1 MRKWGGYKISNT
13 LKQILMDIYRQ
24 AIIGLDLVATSD
36 GLSVEEQKRI
46 SVTYKKIINLVRDSG
61 VV

>member
-1 MRKWGGYKISNT
+1 MAGGYRISRA
-13 LKQILMDIYRQ
+13 LKQILMDIYHQ
-24 AIIGLDLVATSD
+24 AMIGLDLVATSD

-46 SVTYKKIINLVRDSG
+46 DRTYKKIINLVRDTG

>member
-1 MRKWGGYKISNT
+1 MAGGYRISRA
-13 LKQILMDIYRQ
+13 LKQILMDIYHQ
-24 AIIGLDLVATSD
+24 AMIGLDLVATSD

-46 SVTYKKIINLVRDSG
+46 SATYKKIINLVRDTG

>member
-1 MRKWGGYKISNT
+1 MAGGYRISRA
-13 LKQILMDIYRQ
+13 LKQILMDIYHQ
-24 AIIGLDLVATSD
+24 AMIGLDLVATSD

-46 SVTYKKIINLVRDSG
+46 NRIYKKIINLVRDTG

>member
-1 MRKWGGYKISNT
+1 MAGGYRISRA

-24 AIIGLDLVATSD
+24 AMIGLDLVATSD

-46 SVTYKKIINLVRDSG
+46 DGTYKKIISLVRDTG

>member
-1 MRKWGGYKISNT
+1 MAGGYRISRA

-24 AIIGLDLVATSD
+24 AMIGLDLVATSD

-46 SVTYKKIINLVRDSG
+46 SVTYKKIISLVRDTG